1 MWPFPP
7 PNTAELPSSRQEV
20 RDIIRSDKGSLE
32 RTRWTRLLIAAMR
45 GLAVVCLVRGLI
57 EWARILG
64 FIDVEQSFEDGEIAW
79 QLSVVVFA
87 VFNSVAAV
95 GLWMATS
102 WGAVL
107 WLILTLFELA
117 LPWVV
122 TGTGVTASP
131 MHFLLGFFVLLYL
144 FLSAMS
150 MSERS
155 QWT

>member
-7 PNTAELPSSRQEV
+7 HNPAELPKSQQATV
-20 RDIIRSDKGSLE
+20 DIIRADTSVLE
-32 RTRWTRLLIAAMR
+32 RTRWTRMLVAAMR

-57 EWARILG
+57 EWARIVG
-64 FIDVEQSFEDGEIAW
+64 FIGIDEPFENGDISW

-107 WLILTLFELA
+107 WLILTLFEVA
-117 LPWVV
+117 LPWVFASS
-122 TGTGVTASP
+122 GLSASP
-131 MHFLLGFFVLLYL
+131 MHLLLISLVLLYL

-150 MSERS
+150 MNERS
-155 QWT
+155 RWT

>member
-7 PNTAELPSSRQEV
+7 PTPAELPKSRQET
-20 RDIIRSDKGSLE
+20 RDIIRSDKGALE
-32 RTRWTRLLIAAMR
+32 KTRWTRLLIAAMR

-64 FIDVEQSFEDGEIAW
+64 FIDVAQPFENGEIAW
-79 QLSVVVFA
+79 QMSVVVFA

-107 WLILTLFELA
+107 WLILTLFEVS
-117 LPWVV
+117 LPWVA
-122 TGTGVTASP
+122 ASAGISVSP
-131 MHFLLGFFVLLYL
+131 VHLLLGVFVLLYL

-150 MSERS
+150 MNERS
-155 QWT
+155 RWD

>member
-7 PNTAELPSSRQEV
+7 PTPPELPSSRQET
-20 RDIIRSDKGSLE
+20 RDIIRSDKGTLQ

-64 FIDVEQSFEDGEIAW
+64 FIDVEQPFEDGEIAW

-87 VFNSVAAV
+87 IFNSVAAV

-107 WLILTLFELA
+107 WLILTLFEIA
-117 LPWVV
+117 LPWI
-122 TGTGVTASP
+122 TAGAGVSASP
-131 MHFLLGFFVLLYL
+131 MHIMLGFFVLLYL

-150 MSERS
+150 MNERS
-155 QWT
+155 QWG